1 MSELVVVLD
10 FGGQYNQLIAR
21 RVRELSVYSEMHP
34 FDIPYEEL
42 MKLNPRGIIFSGGP
56 ASVHAD
62 GAPRCDNRIFT
73 SGIPVLGICY
83 GIQLMAQELGGKVE
97 RAELREYGKSIL
109 TQAAIDDPVFAGLPQ
124 EMQVWMSHGDSI
136 SRVPEGFEIS
146 SFTSSCPVAS
156 MCNRDKNLYGVQF
169 HPEVR
174 HTPNGND
181 VLRNFLFNIC
191 KCKGDWNLRHFIELT
206 VDEIKARVGDKKV
219 ICGLSGG
226 VDSSVA
232 AAMVHRAIGDQLTC
246 VFVDHGLLRK
256 NEAEQVVETFG
267 HHMHMNLVHV
277 DASARFLGKLAG
289 KSEPEEKRKIIGHEF
304 IRVFEEEARN
314 LGDIEFLVQG
324 TLYPD
329 VIESGTKTAATIKS
343 HHNVGGLPEDM
354 QFKLIE
360 PLRLL
365 FKDEVR
371 AIGEEL
377 GLPEE
382 IVWRQPFPGPGL
394 AIRILGDITQEKLD
408 ILKEA
413 DDIVVGE
420 IRKAGLYKEIWQSF
434 AVLPSNMKSVGVM
447 GDERT
452 YAYPIIV
459 RAVTSDDAMTADWAH
474 MPYELLDIISRR
486 IVNEVKGINRVVYD
500 ITSKPPG
507 TIEWE

>member
-34 FDIPYEEL
+34 YDISYDEL
-42 MKLNPRGIIFSGGP
+42 MAMKPKGIIFSGGP
-56 ASVHAD
+56 ASVHAE
-62 GAPRCDNRIFT
+62 GAPRCDERIFT
-73 SGIPVLGICY
+73 AGIPVLGICY
-83 GIQLMAQELGGKVE
+83 GMQLMAQELGGKVE
-97 RAELREYGKSIL
+97 RAELREYGKSML
-109 TQAAIDDPVFAGLPQ
+109 KLVAYDDPMLAGLPQ

-136 SRVPEGFEIS
+136 SQVPDGFEI
-146 SFTSSCPVAS
+146 TSYTSNCPAAS
-156 MCNRDKNLYGVQF
+156 MCNPMKNLFGVQF

-174 HTPNGND
+174 HTPQGND
-181 VLRNFLFNIC
+181 ILRNFLFNVC
-191 KCKGDWNLRHFIELT
+191 QCKGDWNLRHFIEQT
-206 VDEIKARVGDKKV
+206 VSEIKAQVGDKKV

-267 HHMHMNLVHV
+267 DHMKMNLVHV

-289 KSEPEEKRKIIGHEF
+289 KSDPEEKRKIIGHEF
-304 IRVFEEEARN
+304 IRVFEEEARK

-377 GLPEE
+377 GLSDE

-394 AIRILGDITQEKLD
+394 AIRILGDITPEKLD

-452 YAYPIIV
+452 YAYPIVV